1 MCYYRK
7 IRTMMLLMLVCVAA
21 KAQLSDGKVYNFVN
35 VANSGSSMSIITGNN
50 ISIAATDT
58 TGYGQLWQA
67 TMNDDGSYYL
77 RNLGNGRYL
86 RSSNVTSGAW
96 TMVKTEGLD
105 ANCKL
110 GSLTAGSGYTLR
122 ATNTT
127 GAYNCMHYASNVGR
141 IVCWESGNA
150 ATQWKMNVVEVSEA
164 ELETN
169 WEKLAAIDPDAATVA
184 GYQAALDNLFSD
196 KACTV
201 LKKSFATE
209 EAVKTDADYL
219 ALPEA
224 LQQMVLK
231 VYTANWAE
239 DNIDSI
245 KPDWDADYAKKY
257 RVQLYE
263 PYNEPEAAAKALGL
277 NAHTNLN
284 NPTGIFANAK
294 EALYVMVEGTIAEG
308 ASLYLASY
316 TGHGKPGGYADGIQL
331 HEGLNVIPSYTNST
345 NYCVN
350 YVVHTFDTSDGKRGN
365 KAKARRLSDYDDLKI
380 HIEGGHINGYYNKVG
395 DALYTPDKA
404 ADWDYVEERATQ
416 TDVTVLGKYM
426 TLQFPLHDVEGSK
439 GMAYYLNDLVSV
451 EKVIDEWDDVM
462 LWERLVLGVLDE
474 ATIEAEALKSPYSD
488 EEYVFEYTGNDAGSY
503 ASGYGDYY
511 NVHGLSY
518 GVGGNSYMY
527 GSWDHCGYHYNT
539 MSGIM
544 KSMPTD
550 AGSHWGPAHEIG
562 HQHQGLLNMRGLTE
576 VTNNLFAN
584 VVLWFYGEGTSRING
599 SDGAL
604 SNVLAQYTTEG
615 SDFFSNNIW
624 ALTHMY
630 YKMFLYYHVLGHNTK
645 FYPVLFEMLRQ
656 NPMVIQYNQSGTAS
670 LLHFYKKCC
679 QASGDDLTE
688 FFRAYGLFEV
698 MNSRNVG
705 DYSSAVYTMTQ
716 DDIDAAIA
724 EVKGWGYEENIAVL
738 FINDATGEPIVSHKG
753 DTLTF
758 YSGSTVCAEVGNY
771 ATFGNAAAAD
781 YTYSVVGN
789 TVTMQGSGGIGF
801 VIYDT
806 DDMLV
811 GFSDKKTFAMPD
823 DIATSIAL
831 GELQVAVVN
840 ADNTV
845 TEVLNVMDA
854 DDDAA
859 KRALLGEQLALVES
873 IFAMA
878 DTTGCKVGYYN
889 VSALFELQPIYD
901 VAKRFYD
908 NENATYYEDAYNAV
922 YQAYVEVKNNESA
935 RIGIVEGNAYRLVNK
950 AYPNLSMSINGSNII
965 IGETTM
971 DSDAQLWYFEPAANE
986 GTYYVKNKSTE
997 TYAKAISTSVPLDG
1011 SGVSI
1016 TDAVAYRLNDMGTGL
1031 WTLDSSKSMHCAA
1044 SQGYQ
1049 VVGWSAS
1056 AIASQWYITAVATD
1070 DTYELQELAN
1080 RRHTETTSISSA
1092 YLSTDDVAA
1101 IDDAVIYNL
1110 YGQRL
1115 SRIIAPG
1122 IYIINGKKTYVK

>member
-7 IRTMMLLMLVCVAA
+7 IKTMMLLMFVCVAA

-35 VANSGSSMSIITGNN
+35 VGNSASSMSIITGNN

-164 ELETN
+164 ELEAN

-184 GYQAALDNLFSD
+184 GYQAALDNLFAD

-201 LKKSFATE
+201 LKKSFASA

-219 ALPEA
+219 ALPET

-231 VYTANWAE
+231 VYTANWTE

-245 KPDWDADYAKKY
+245 KPDWDTDYAKKY

-426 TLQFPLHDVEGSK
+426 TLQFPLHDMEGSK

-474 ATIEAEALKSPYSD
+474 ATTEAEALKSPYSD

-511 NVHGLSY
+511 NVHGLSF
-518 GVGGNSYMY
+518 GVGGSSFMY
-527 GSWDHCGYHYNT
+527 GGWDHCGYNYNT
-539 MSGIM
+539 LSGIM
-544 KSMPTD
+544 LSMPFD
-550 AGSHWGPAHEIG
+550 AGSHWGAAHEIG

-584 VVLWFYGEGTSRING
+584 VVLWYYGESTSRING

-615 SDFFSNNIW
+615 ADFFSNNIW

-656 NPMVIQYNQSGTAS
+656 DPMVIQYNQSGTAS

-716 DDIDAAIA
+716 EDIDAAIA

-771 ATFGNAAAAD
+771 ATFGNTAAAD

-789 TVTMQGSGGIGF
+789 TVTMQGSGGVGF

-823 DIATSIAL
+823 DITTSIAL

-845 TEVLNVMDA
+845 TEVLNVMDT

-859 KRALLGEQLALVES
+859 KRALLGEQLALVEA

-878 DTTGCKVGYYN
+878 DTTGCKVGYYDAW
-889 VSALFELQPIYD
+889 SLAGLQAIYD
-901 VAKRFYD
+901 VAKNFYD
-908 NENATYYEDAYNAV
+908 NENATYYDDGYNAL
-922 YQAYVEVKNNESA
+922 YQAYVEVKNDDSI
-935 RIGIVEGNAYRLVNK
+935 RIGIVEGTAYRLENK
-950 AYPNLSMSINGSNII
+950 AYPSLSMSINGSNII
-965 IGETTM
+965 IGATTAE
-971 DSDAQLWYFEPAANE
+971 SDAQLWYFEPATTE
-986 GTYYVKNKSTE
+986 GTYYVKNKSTG
-997 TYAKAISTSVPLDG
+997 TYAEAISTSVPLAG
-1011 SGVSI
+1011 SAA
-1016 TDAVAYRLNDMGTGL
+1016 TTAEATAYRLSDMGNGL
-1031 WTLDSSKSMHCAA
+1031 WTLDSNKSMHCAA
-1044 SQGYQ
+1044 TQSYQ
-1049 VVGWSAS
+1049 VVGWNSS
-1056 AIASQWYITAVATD
+1056 AIASQWYITAVETGE
-1070 DTYELQELAN
+1070 TYQLQELAN
-1080 RRHTETTSISSA
+1080 RRHTETTSISLTHLSA
-1092 YLSTDDVAA
+1092 DDAAA

-1115 SRIIAPG
+1115 SRITAPG